1 MPSDVVPDDPDSA
14 RTSVRSASF
23 ARAFAPVSAS
33 ARHAANSRP
42 RTVIS
47 FAARPRVV
55 RTADRQG

>member
-1 MPSDVVPDDPDSA
+1 
-14 RTSVRSASF
+14 VRSASF

-55 RTADRQG
+55 RTPDRQG